1 MEDRK
6 MQDSMKDVF
15 EILKIKITFICD
27 IWNTENVYNKVECIQ
42 LTNVQFNLK
51 IVLIYRSKERPFCF
65 HKMFEQ

>member
-15 EILKIKITFICD
+15 EILKIKINFICD

-42 LTNVQFNLK
+42 LTNV
-51 IVLIYRSKERPFCF
+51 RSKERPFCF
-65 HKMFEQ
+65 YKMFEQ